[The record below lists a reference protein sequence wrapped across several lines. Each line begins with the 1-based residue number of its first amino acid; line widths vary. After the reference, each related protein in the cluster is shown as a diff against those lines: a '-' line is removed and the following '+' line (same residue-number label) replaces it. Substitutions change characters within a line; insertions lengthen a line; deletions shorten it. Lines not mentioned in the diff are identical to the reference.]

1 VACQAGSR
9 SLALEALGA
18 GGGESPLTASPSVQ
32 SVASDPG
39 GVPPGTE
46 LALLRPDDLDAADV
60 PASSV
65 TAVIEEDAPAAGPA
79 EPAAR
84 RLSMVPFRTQRDG
97 SRFAGSN
104 CGPAALAM
112 VLETYGISEGNDDL
126 RFLSHT
132 YQGTAG
138 RRGGTALQHLAHVA
152 EDYGIATTGLYTAGE
167 EFHRW
172 TIAEL
177 RAEVEQG
184 RPAIVLVKYRM
195 LPGREYSNVRY
206 DHYVVLWSLTADGFV
221 YNDPIYPAADEGYAR
236 QMTDSQLEAA
246 MRNTMEPRQAV
257 AFVGPAL

>member
-1 VACQAGSR
+1 MVADVLTVEAG
-9 SLALEALGA
+9 
-18 GGGESPLTASPSVQ
+18 PS
-32 SVASDPG
+32 
-39 GVPPGTE
+39 
-46 LALLRPDDLDAADV
+46 LALLRPDDLDAANMQT
-60 PASSV
+60 ASV
-65 TAVIEEDAPAAGPA
+65 TALVDEDAPGAPTAGA
-79 EPAAR
+79 VAR
-84 RLSMVPFRTQRDG
+84 RLGVVPFRTQRDG

-152 EDYGIATTGLYTAGE
+152 EDYGIATAGLYAGE

-184 RPAIVLVKYRM
+184 RPVIVLVKYRM
-195 LPGREYSNVRY
+195 LPGREYSNVRF
-206 DHYVVLWSLTADGFV
+206 DHYVVLWGLTADGFI

-236 QMTDSQLEAA
+236 QMTDTQLEAA
-246 MRNTMEPRQAV
+246 MRNTMESRQAV
-257 AFVGPAL
+257 AFVGPLL